1 MKLTHYASTP
11 TPKVSPDWKNLS
23 ITERKK
29 KISDFLEKSYDRNAN
44 ITVHAVPENGQVV
57 LVMPE
62 GLPANQRGSYLL
74 KLEKLLKENVDQGL
88 TVWLEPV
95 GDKSSLRKLRGVEIK
110 TGE

>member
-1 MKLTHYASTP
+1 MKLTHYASKP

-23 ITERKK
+23 ISKRKK
-29 KISDFLEKSYDRNAN
+29 QITDFLENFYGKNAN
-44 ITVHAVPENGQVV
+44 IKVHAVPENGQVV
-57 LVMPE
+57 LVMQE

-74 KLEKLLKENVDQGL
+74 KLEKLIKENVDQGL

-95 GDKSSLRKLRGVEIK
+95 GDKSSLRKLRGLEIK

>member
-23 ITERKK
+23 IPERKK
-29 KISDFLEKSYDRNAN
+29 KISDFLEKSYGRNAN

-57 LVMPE
+57 LVMQE

-74 KLEKLLKENVDQGL
+74 TLEKLLKENVDQGL

>member
-1 MKLTHYASTP
+1 MMLTHYANIP
-11 TPKVSPDWKNLS
+11 TQKVSPDWKNLS
-23 ITERKK
+23 IPERKK
-29 KISDFLEKSYDRNAN
+29 QITDFLEKFYGKNAN

-57 LVMPE
+57 LVMEE

-110 TGE
+110 TEE

>member
-1 MKLTHYASTP
+1 MKLTHYASIP

-23 ITERKK
+23 IPERKK
-29 KISDFLEKSYDRNAN
+29 QITDFLEKFYGENAN
-44 ITVHAVPENGQVV
+44 ITVHKVPENGQVV
-57 LVMPE
+57 LVMLE
-62 GLPANQRGSYLL
+62 GLPANKRGTYLL
-74 KLEKLLKENVDQGL
+74 NLEKLLKKNVDEGL

>member
-11 TPKVSPDWKNLS
+11 TPQVSPDWKNLS
-23 ITERKK
+23 IPERKK
-29 KISDFLEKSYDRNAN
+29 KISDFLEKSYGRNVN
-44 ITVHAVPENGQVV
+44 IKVHAVPENGQVV
-57 LVMPE
+57 LVMQE
-62 GLPANQRGSYLL
+62 GLPANQMGSYLL
-74 KLEKLLKENVDQGL
+74 KLETLLKENVDQGL